1 MKGEFSI
8 RKQLTTRKGE
18 PRGLVS
24 SAKISIELIDNEE
37 GLVINNPFL
46 DKDFA
51 IEFGVKYFH
60 YIYQKENKSGMNVS
74 IVDIGYGHHIDS
86 SPVSIAFVI
95 IKALCNAL
103 NFEIDGL
110 DVMEGAII
118 GFPH

>member
-18 PRGLVS
+18 ARGLVS
-24 SAKISIELIDNEE
+24 SAKISIELIEDNQ
-37 GLVINNPFL
+37 GLIINNPFPE
-46 DKDFA
+46 KDFA
-51 IEFGVKYFH
+51 IEFGVKYFYH
-60 YIYQKENKSGMNVS
+60 IYQKENKTGMKVN
-74 IVDIGYGHHIDS
+74 IDDIGYGHNIDS

-110 DVMEGAII
+110 EIMEGAII